1 MVAALA
7 LGALV
12 AADHKGW
19 LLVRG
24 PDDLITYHGAHA
36 HVTRVIDGDLLE
48 VAVADRLHGRAQ
60 TQVRLWGV
68 QCPRP
73 AGSGRHAEA
82 LADEARE
89 HARLLAEG
97 QTVELALEPL
107 RTRGE
112 LGRIMAHVRLADGSS
127 LNETL
132 LAAGL
137 ARADDRLPHAMLG
150 TYQAAEQ
157 EAKREKRGIWGRQEA
172 PKRAGSRVGSA
183 IADHP

>member
-1 MVAALA
+1 MAALA
-7 LGALV
+7 LAALV
-12 AADHKGW
+12 AADHRGW

-24 PDDLITYHGAHA
+24 PDDLSAYHGARA
-36 HVTRVIDGDLLE
+36 VVTRVIDGDLLE
-48 VAVADRLHGRAQ
+48 VALEDRLHGRAQ

-73 AGSGRHAEA
+73 AGSGRDAA
-82 LADEARE
+82 PLADEARN

-112 LGRIMAHVRLADGSS
+112 LGRILAHVRLPDGSS

-137 ARADDRLPHAMLG
+137 ARADDRLPHALLG
-150 TYQAAEQ
+150 LYQAAEQ
-157 EAKREKRGIWGRQEA
+157 EANRAKRGMWGGGEA
-172 PKRAGSRVGSA
+172 TKRRSDGVTKGKK
-183 IADHP
+183 

>member
-1 MVAALA
+1 MAALA

-12 AADHKGW
+12 AADHRGW

-24 PDDLITYHGAHA
+24 PDDLSTFHGAQTQ
-36 HVTRVIDGDLLE
+36 VIRVLDGDLLE
-48 VAVADRLHGRAQ
+48 VAMADRLHGRAQ

-68 QCPRP
+68 TCPRP
-73 AGSGRHAEA
+73 AGSGRNAEP
-82 LADEARE
+82 LAEEARE

-112 LGRIMAHVRLADGSS
+112 LGRILAHVRLPDGSS

-137 ARADDRLPHAMLG
+137 ARADDRLPHALLG
-150 TYQAAEQ
+150 LYQAAEH
-157 EAKREKRGIWGRQEA
+157 EAKRAKRGVWGQ
-172 PKRAGSRVGSA
+172 RAGSA
-183 IADHP
+183 IAGHP